1 MITSLEKWTRIIQC
15 RRAQSSTKQK
25 EIIIFALLSC
35 ISTIS
40 RISFGSFISI
50 SLSISSLDGSFLGLK
65 SESYSKEGLSSISAW
80 SSTDLL
86 WKFSFDIAFL
96 FDLVQFV
103 FGFDVK
109 IIFKGRAFFNI
120 CLVIYLVG

>member
-25 EIIIFALLSC
+25 EIIIFVLLSC

-40 RISFGSFISI
+40 RISFASFISI
-50 SLSISSLDGSFLGLK
+50 SFSISSLDGSFLGLK

-96 FDLVQFV
+96 FDHVQFV